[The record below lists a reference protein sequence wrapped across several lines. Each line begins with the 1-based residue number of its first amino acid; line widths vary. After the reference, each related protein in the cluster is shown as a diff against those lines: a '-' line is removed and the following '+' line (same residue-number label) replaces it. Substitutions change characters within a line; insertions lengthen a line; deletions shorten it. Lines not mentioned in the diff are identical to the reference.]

1 MRILKWLDDWFE
13 QAVLVVL
20 CTILVACLSYS
31 AVVRYFLSHPFLTGL
46 SHKAEE
52 LAIFAFVFQLYF
64 GAVLATKER
73 AHFRV
78 SAQLDWL
85 RPPFRRWRFAIGDVL
100 WLGFN
105 LFVIWQGVLL
115 VDSAIERPEPS
126 MALQIPMQWI
136 YMVIP
141 VTFALTCFRL
151 VQTYMRPEPE
161 DDDPMKK
168 QL

>member
-13 QAVLVVL
+13 QTVLVLL

-31 AVVRYFLSHPFLTGL
+31 AMVRYFLSHPYLTGL

-64 GAVLATKER
+64 GSVLATKER

-78 SAQLDWL
+78 SAQLDWIK
-85 RPPFRRWRFAIGDVL
+85 PPLHRWRFLIGDIL

-115 VDSAIERPEPS
+115 VKSAFDRPEPS
-126 MALQIPMQWI
+126 LALGIPMQWVYSI
-136 YMVIP
+136 IP
-141 VTFALTCFRL
+141 VAFALTCFRL
-151 VQTYMRPEPE
+151 AQSYMRPEP
-161 DDDPMKK
+161 DIGDPTKR

>member
-13 QAVLVVL
+13 QAVIVVL

-31 AVVRYFLSHPFLTGL
+31 AMVRYFLSHPYLTGL

-52 LAIFAFVFQLYF
+52 LAIFAFVFLLYF
-64 GAVLATKER
+64 GSVLATKER

-85 RPPFRRWRFAIGDVL
+85 RPPLRRWRFAIGDML

-105 LFVIWQGVLL
+105 LFIVWQGLLL
-115 VDSAIERPEPS
+115 VQSAFERPEPS
-126 MALQIPMQWI
+126 LALHIPMQWI
-136 YMVIP
+136 YLVIP
-141 VTFALTCFRL
+141 VAFALTCFRL
-151 VQTYMRPEPE
+151 IQSYMRPEPE
-161 DDDPMKK
+161 EDDLSKK